1 MFYCQSPD
9 FDVFP
14 KHAKTSGGGC
24 TSEEVVAALTL
35 CGLTPAYVDR
45 VEAAQIVSF
54 HIDFPTVAKLNKAMK
69 SAKLLSALLHTQV
82 KIGSSPYRQLC
93 LELPNRTRKTVY
105 LNELEYIQKR
115 IGPKGSKLC
124 AVLGSDTGNRNLAID
139 IAAAPHIL
147 IAGTTGSG
155 KSVLLHSIILSMIYY
170 YTPVRLNLLMIDPKQ
185 TQLTKYNGIPHL
197 VMPVIT
203 DCCAAQKQLR
213 NTCAVMDNR
222 YKAMREKGV
231 RTIDKTDFPRLVVVI
246 DEFADL
252 MLQAGG
258 EGSAIERDIIRL
270 AQLGREASIHLII
283 ATQRPSKEVL
293 TGLIRA
299 NIPCK
304 IALKT
309 SSVRESVVIL
319 DHKGAETLTGQGD
332 ALLKLSTQVEEI
344 RFQSAFTD
352 DDDISAIV
360 DYWKT
365 RGVWAEA

>member
-1 MFYCQSPD
+1 MFYCQPP
-9 FDVFP
+9 FPDVFP
-14 KHAKTSGGGC
+14 KHEKTSGGGC
-24 TSEEVVAALTL
+24 TTNEVIDALTL
-35 CGLTPAYVDR
+35 CGLTPAGIDR
-45 VEAAQIVSF
+45 IEAAQIVSF
-54 HIDFPTVAKLNKAMK
+54 HVDFPTVAKLNKAMK
-69 SAKLLSALLHTQV
+69 SAKLLSALLHVPV
-82 KIGSSPYRQLC
+82 KMCSSPYRQLC
-93 LELPNRTRKTVY
+93 LELPNKTRKTVY
-105 LNELEYIQKR
+105 LNELQYIQKR
-115 IGPKGSKLC
+115 AVPKNAKLC
-124 AVLGSDTGNRNLAID
+124 AVLGSDTSNQNIAID
-139 IAAAPHIL
+139 IAAAPHVM

-170 YTPVRLNLLMIDPKQ
+170 YTANRLNLLMIDPKQ
-185 TQLTKYNGIPHL
+185 TQLTKYEGIPHL

-203 DCCAAQKQLR
+203 DCYAAQRQLH
-213 NTCAVMDNR
+213 NACAVMDNR
-222 YKAMREKGV
+222 YKSMRAAGV
-231 RTIDKTDFPRLVVVI
+231 RTIDKTDFPRLVIVI

-252 MLQAGG
+252 MMQAGG
-258 EGSAIERDIIRL
+258 EGSQLERDIIRL
-270 AQLGREASIHLII
+270 AQLGREAGIHLII

-344 RFQSAFTD
+344 RFQSAYTD
-352 DDDISAIV
+352 DDDIFAIV

-365 RGVWAEA
+365 RGVWAAA

>member
-1 MFYCQSPD
+1 MVYCQVPS

-14 KHAKTSGGGC
+14 KRAETSGGGC
-24 TSEEVVAALTL
+24 TSDEVVAALAF
-35 CGLTPAYVDR
+35 CGLAPASVDR
-45 VEAAQIVSF
+45 IEAAQIVSF
-54 HIDFPTVAKLNKAMK
+54 HVDFSTVSMLNKAMK
-69 SAKLLSALLHTQV
+69 SVKLLSALLHAPV
-82 KIGSSPYRQLC
+82 KICSSLYRQLC
-93 LELPNRTRKTVY
+93 LEIPNRTRKTIY
-105 LNELEYIQKR
+105 LSELEYIQKR
-115 IGPKGSKLC
+115 LAPKNTKLC
-124 AVLGSDTGNRNLAID
+124 AVLGSDTENRNIAID
-139 IAAAPHIL
+139 IAAAPHII

-170 YTPVRLNLLMIDPKQ
+170 YTPNRINLLMIDPKQ

-203 DCCAAQKQLR
+203 DCCDAQKQLH
-213 NTCAVMDNR
+213 NACAVMDNR
-222 YKAMREKGV
+222 YKAMRAAGV
-231 RTIDKTDFPRLVVVI
+231 RTIDKTNFPRFVIII

-252 MLQAGG
+252 MMQAGG
-258 EGSAIERDIIRL
+258 EGSALERDIIRL
-270 AQLGREASIHLII
+270 AQLGREAGIHLII
-283 ATQRPSKEVL
+283 ATQRPSKEIF

-319 DHKGAETLTGQGD
+319 DHKGAEALTGQGD

-344 RFQSAFTD
+344 RFQSAFAD
-352 DDDISAIV
+352 DDDISAVV

-365 RGVWAEA
+365 RGVWATA